1 MPATAPTDP
10 NYLFGSSYNGQVQ
23 PHRQTSAP
31 ATRVGNVHG
40 SSPVSSNGLH
50 SGLHASSA
58 SSPTLHRE
66 WKSHAR
72 PPVPL
77 FPNNSTGTINQLHH
91 TTAFPESDSQ
101 GSSLP
106 TSKPGSV
113 LTRTDM
119 VMQDLTR
126 AAAQVSRVGSS
137 FDELM
142 TSDFHTVNER
152 FDSSLAYNSSYTV
165 SPHEVLLDSNP
176 PSSVFS
182 NLTTPENTFLESP
195 QAYIKSSPYDRE
207 ILDNTEHWTTLFPDA
222 EEQEPKIAIPVTA
235 SSLQNNPTSNNV
247 APAMSRTTSSGQLSS
262 RGSHQGR
269 MSVSSGVSKARRTQ
283 PLPPITVD
291 ENDAQAMKRA
301 RNTLAARKSRQ
312 RRMEHTDDLEA
323 LAHTLR
329 QGLTESKA
337 LNESL
342 TLQMEMWK
350 QRALNLGYR
359 EE

>member
-10 NYLFGSSYNGQVQ
+10 NYLFGSSYNLQVQ
-23 PHRQTSAP
+23 PRQQASTP
-31 ATRVGNVHG
+31 VKRVGNVHG
-40 SSPVSSNGLH
+40 SLPVSSNGLH
-50 SGLHASSA
+50 SGLHAPSA

-91 TTAFPESDSQ
+91 TIELPESDPQ

-106 TSKPGSV
+106 TSKPVSV

-126 AAAQVSRVGSS
+126 AAAPVSQASSS
-137 FDELM
+137 FDDLM
-142 TSDFHTVNER
+142 TADFHTVNER
-152 FDSSLAYNSSYTV
+152 FDNSMPYNSSFTV
-165 SPHEVLLDSNP
+165 SPHDVLLDSNP

-182 NLTTPENTFLESP
+182 NLTTPENTLLESP
-195 QAYIKSSPYDRE
+195 QTYIKNSPYDRE
-207 ILDNTEHWTTLFPDA
+207 ISDNSEHWFPLFPTEPED
-222 EEQEPKIAIPVTA
+222 QEPKTAVPVTA
-235 SSLQNNPTSNNV
+235 SSPQKNPTSKHV

-269 MSVSSGVSKARRTQ
+269 MSASSGVSKARRTQ
-283 PLPPITVD
+283 PLPPIIVD
-291 ENDAQAMKRA
+291 ERDVIAVKRA
-301 RNTLAARKSRQ
+301 RNTLAARKSRK
-312 RRMEHTDDLEA
+312 RRTENVEALEA
-323 LAHTLR
+323 HLA
-329 QGLTESKA
+329 ESKA

-342 TLQMEMWK
+342 TLQVEIWK
-350 QRALNLGYR
+350 ERALKSGYH